1 MSIKKARLA
10 QGETT
15 NNGGKSTGS
24 CRESDWDD
32 FLYWEYLPDPGDNLT
47 EEEYSVYKA
56 EAEAFR
62 LTPAGAATMAEIEA
76 ALKLPPSGSLIELTI
91 MKTSR
96 GVLSKHISLK
106 DGKVLP
112 DGSACK
118 MTIGQARRCRLSSMA
133 ELAGLINSLESTEA
147 LALGRLIA
155 GIGDDLPIATKARR
169 TVPNGWEAQIA
180 TTITRSAEFFHY
192 EPGKPALLLIDID
205 VKGMPDDVRVRVE
218 TEGGFWEALCL
229 VLPGLSTTARVTRAS
244 TSSGL
249 SRTDTGE
256 QFPGSQGQH
265 IYLHVADGADAERC
279 LRDLHDR
286 CWLYGFGWNVLSSS
300 GAQLSRS
307 LVDRMVAGPE
317 RLVFEGA
324 PIIAPPLHQDTTAR
338 MAVAR
343 EGVVLDTLLACPP
356 LAPAEAVVCRR
367 AKDTAAAALK
377 DESVVV
383 RKRYVAERAQ
393 ELAERTAMP
402 LEAARRVIEKQTEG
416 VLYPDI
422 VLPFDD
428 ADLDGAT
435 VADVLADP
443 KRFEGETL
451 ADPIEGIDYGHGKAK
466 IMLRTDGTPWIHSF
480 AHGRTVYELRH
491 DAISARAALDAA
503 AATDKA
509 TVVNAFVAASL
520 NGDFDPIE
528 KEELHAHAAEL
539 SGASKKALG
548 AKLARAQVDDR
559 AAAPKSELEAFIA
572 DFNMKFMVVNESG
585 KVLVYRP
592 SFNPGLGREEYERI
606 MISDFYEMHRPDSV
620 NVGSEKYPTYKP
632 AAETWLDS
640 PKRREFMGGVV
651 FDPQEKHQDDQLNLW
666 RGFAVEPVEGDWSL
680 LRDHVFNVVCA
691 GKDEEFRYLMGWEAT
706 MFQFPWLHAE
716 VAIVMRGREGTGKG
730 ILARALY
737 RLMGQHAL
745 HISDPKHLVGSFNRH
760 LLDTVF
766 LFADEAFFAGDRAHI
781 GALKRL
787 ITEPTLSIEGK
798 YMNLVEAKNRLHIMM
813 ASNDEWVVPASQD
826 ARRYAIFDVLDTHMG
841 DRAYFKAIQEQLD
854 NGGYAA
860 MLYDLL
866 HYDLTGFEIRNVP
879 QTSGLAEQ
887 KKLSLAPEET
897 WWMSVLHRGYVHL
910 SKHSFALSPDFQG
923 QWVDRVSTNMLYES
937 YLEHFKRG
945 RNYHPITIEG
955 LGRFI
960 VRMGGQ
966 GRKYRNL
973 QISETFDGVKMPA
986 RTPGYLIGTLDQAR
1000 EAFRA
1005 AVKFEMDWQDAPEET
1020 EKEQKDRGGEP
1031 PKPPK
1036 KPKF

>member
-1 MSIKKARLA
+1 MSARNTRLA
-10 QGETT
+10 QAKAPKNSGTSTVSAWDYDPDVTPEEQAEFDALAAEESAIHRDGAAMMAEVLAGWKASRERHPAFEVAVMTST
-15 NNGGKSTGS
+15 GGVLTKGFDPAEDGTIGFRPGGKMNNGSARRIRVNSWDELVDLINTTKSNEALVLG
-24 CRESDWDD
+24 RFRPE
-32 FLYWEYLPDPGDNLT
+32 LPDWVAVT
-47 EEEYSVYKA
+47 TK
-56 EAEAFR
+56 
-62 LTPAGAATMAEIEA
+62 
-76 ALKLPPSGSLIELTI
+76 
-91 MKTSR
+91 
-96 GVLSKHISLK
+96 
-106 DGKVLP
+106 
-112 DGSACK
+112 
-118 MTIGQARRCRLSSMA
+118 
-133 ELAGLINSLESTEA
+133 
-147 LALGRLIA
+147 GRLPA
-155 GIGDDLPIATKARR
+155 A
-169 TVPNGWEAQIA
+169 
-180 TTITRSAEFFHY
+180 RSAAAQPGFTQGTAVIARTAEFLHY
-192 EPGKPALLLIDID
+192 EPGEPAPLLLDHD
-205 VKGMPDDVRVRVE
+205 AKGMPEAVKARIE
-218 TEGGFWEALCL
+218 ALGGFWPALCS
-229 VLPGLSTTARVTRAS
+229 VMPGLVGAARIERRS
-244 TSSGL
+244 TSTGIT
-249 SRTDTGE
+249 RTDTG
-256 QFPGSQGQH
+256 FKLPGGGLH
-265 IYLHVADGADAERC
+265 IYLLIADGADAHRF
-279 LRDLHDR
+279 LYDLHNR
-286 CWLYGFGWNVLSSS
+286 MWLAGFGYYGLGKS
-300 GAQLSRS
+300 GRS
-307 LVDRMVAGPE
+307 LDRSIVDCMVHAPE

-324 PIIAPPLHQDTTAR
+324 PVLGEGLYQDKTAR
-338 MAVAR
+338 MAVAYQ
-343 EGVVLDTLLACPP
+343 GVVLDTHEACPP
-356 LAPAEAVVCRR
+356 LSDAERAKLNQTQTKAKDALAPERAVVR
-367 AKDTAAAALK
+367 
-377 DESVVV
+377 E
-383 RKRYVAERAQ
+383 RYVAERAQ

-402 LEAARRVIEKQTEG
+402 LEAARRVIEKQAAG

-443 KRFEGETL
+443 RRFEGETL
-451 ADPIEGIDYGHGKAK
+451 ADPIEGIDYGHGKAQ

-491 DAISARAALDAA
+491 NAASAHAALDAA

-509 TVVNAFVAASL
+509 TVVKVFVVAAL

-528 KEELHAHAAEL
+528 KEELHAHAVKL
-539 SGASKKALG
+539 SGASKKALE
-548 AKLARAQVDDR
+548 AKLAHAREDDR
-559 AAAPKSELEAFIA
+559 VAAPRSELEAFIA

-606 MISDFYEMHRPDSV
+606 MIPDFYEMHRPDFV

-640 PKRREFMGGVV
+640 PKRRQFMGGVV

-897 WWMSVLHRGYVHL
+897 WWLSVLSRGYVHL
-910 SKHSFALSPDFQG
+910 SKHSFLLSPDFQS
-923 QWVDRVSTNMLYES
+923 QWVERVATNMLYES

-945 RNYHPITIEG
+945 RNYHPITIESIG
-955 LGRFI
+955 HFMT
-960 VRMGGQ
+960 RMGAQ
-966 GRKYRNL
+966 GRKFRGL
-973 QISETFDGVKMPA
+973 QMSETFDGIKMPA
-986 RTPGYLIGTLDQAR
+986 RTPGYLLGTLDQAR
-1000 EAFRA
+1000 ALFCA
-1005 AVKFEMDWQDAPEET
+1005 AVKFSVDWQDAPEET
-1020 EKEQKDRGGEP
+1020 EKEQEARVGEP
-1031 PKPPK
+1031 PKPKK